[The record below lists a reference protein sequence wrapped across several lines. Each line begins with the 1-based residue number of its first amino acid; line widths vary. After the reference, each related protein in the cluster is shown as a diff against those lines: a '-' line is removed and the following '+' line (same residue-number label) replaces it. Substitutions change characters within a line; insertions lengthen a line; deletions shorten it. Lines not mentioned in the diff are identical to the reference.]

1 MILKKA
7 YNKINKE
14 LLGMLVVLAMSTVV
28 CVISV
33 RINIFRYNN
42 FDFGK
47 FDLGN
52 MTQMVW
58 NTLQGRPLY
67 LTDYFGGNVPR
78 WSMSHVDPILL
89 LFVPLFALFPHPLT
103 LVFAQLFLTTILAPL
118 VLFMIAKTTLKSNLA
133 STLLAVAYLFYPA
146 LGYLNTQT
154 GFHGVSATIPFFL
167 LAFYFLEK
175 RQYVGLWISA
185 IITMSGKEQLP
196 LYIIL
201 MCVFGLFCRVP
212 LPQNV
217 KFLSTRWLRDY
228 FKHSLAINLAI
239 LLAVASVWLIVA
251 FFIIIPQNAHYR
263 ITSYTNF
270 TQEVGVDTELTSDV
284 IKSNYFLGR
293 YQDLG
298 DSYGSILLGM
308 VADPKRLVNILFG
321 GDKLDNFDKT
331 FAPALFLPFLA
342 PQVLLIAIPDL
353 VINYATTAGGIGTAE
368 ISNHRISMIIP
379 VVFLATIFAIATLA
393 KFVVMAGSFVKFLL
407 CRLNG
412 GKFFVTAKGFEKLV
426 SPTNFHKHLNG
437 RAWKKTPAV
446 SLNQII
452 NFLALAVLL
461 SNIYT
466 TYKYNNP
473 VFLWLT
479 QAVSKRVSSIAY
491 AKFDREVGLKQN
503 LKLGDRFKISGLE
516 NKDRDCA
523 KIIMDIIPPTA
534 PISGPDYLG
543 AHLAE
548 RETYAIFPALYSK
561 ADYVIVDVFSQK
573 IMRILDTD
581 VSMVRDVVG
590 DMITNPNYQNV
601 AGCGNLFVFKKESGQ
616 VKSLKLPMQ
625 ERYKYEPDQKL
636 EIFEDLF
643 LADFEIPTTVTRGK
657 PAKAIFV
664 YRKESKKPDDY
675 VIFTSFINSKT
686 GEIFQ
691 SANIPSY
698 GLINIKDWSES
709 HYYLESV
716 DLTVPTAVD
725 PGIYHA
731 FIGMTN
737 NIRTRSIYLGDIK
750 VR

>member
-1 MILKKA
+1 MLAKT
-7 YNKINKE
+7 YHKINKE
-14 LLGMLVVLAMSTVV
+14 LLGMLIVLAISTAV

-89 LFVPLFALFPHPLT
+89 LFVPLFALIPHPLT
-103 LVFAQLFLTTILAPL
+103 LVFAQLFLTTLLAPL
-118 VLFMIAKTTLKSNLA
+118 VLFKIAKITLKSNLA
-133 STLLAVAYLFYPA
+133 ATLLAVAYLFYPA

-154 GFHGVSATIPFFL
+154 GFHGVSVAIPFFL

-175 RQYVGLWISA
+175 KKMVGLWICA

-196 LYIIL
+196 LYIIFL
-201 MCVFGLFCRVP
+201 CVFGLLYRVP
-212 LPQNV
+212 FPQNA
-217 KFLSTRWLRDY
+217 KFPSTRRLRDY
-228 FKHSLAINLAI
+228 FKQSLAKNLVT
-239 LLAVASVWLIVA
+239 LLLVSSVWLAMA
-251 FFIIIPQNAHYR
+251 FFVIIPQNAHYR

-270 TQEVGVDTELTSDV
+270 TQEVSVDTKLTSDV
-284 IKSNYFLGR
+284 IKENYFLGR

-308 VADPKRLVNILFG
+308 ATDPKRLVNILFG
-321 GDKLDNFDKT
+321 GDKLDNFSKT
-331 FAPALFLPFLA
+331 FAPSLYLPFFA
-342 PQVLLIAIPDL
+342 PQIIIMAIPDL

-368 ISNHRISMIIP
+368 ISNHRISMITP
-379 VVFLATIFAIATLA
+379 VIFLSIIFAIATL
-393 KFVVMAGSFVKFLL
+393 S
-407 CRLNG
+407 
-412 GKFFVTAKGFEKLV
+412 KFFGVAGVF
-426 SPTNFHKHLNG
+426 FHAYPFKRL
-437 RAWKKTPAV
+437 WKMVGLADFSKT
-446 SLNQII
+446 
-452 NFLALAVLL
+452 LAVTKNSPPRLHNYTVNLL
-461 SNIYT
+461 ATAVLMSNIYT

-516 NKDRDCA
+516 NKDRECA
-523 KIIMDIIPPTA
+523 QIIMDIIPPTA
-534 PISGPDYLG
+534 SISGPDYLG
-543 AHLAE
+543 AHLAQ

-601 AGCGNLFVFKKESGQ
+601 AGCGNLFVFKKGSGQ
-616 VKSLKLPMQ
+616 TKSLKLPMQ
-625 ERYKYEPDQKL
+625 ERYKYEPDQSL

-643 LADFEIPTTVTRGK
+643 LANFEIPKTVTRGK
-657 PAKAIFV
+657 PSKATFV
-664 YRKESKKPDDY
+664 YRKESKKPDEY
-675 VIFTSFINSKT
+675 VIFTSFINSET

-698 GLINIKDWSES
+698 GLINIKDWSEG
-709 HYYLESV
+709 HYYIEGV
-716 DLTVPTAVD
+716 DLTVPTAVGS
-725 PGIYHA
+725 GIYRA

-737 NIRTRSIYLGDIK
+737 NIRTRSIYLGDME

>member
-1 MILKKA
+1 MLAKIF
-7 YNKINKE
+7 NKINKE
-14 LLGMLVVLAMSTVV
+14 LLGILIVLAMSAVV

-52 MTQMVW
+52 MTQMIW

-89 LFVPLFALFPHPLT
+89 LFVPIFALIPHPLT
-103 LVFAQLFLTTILAPL
+103 LVFAQLFLTTVLAPL
-118 VLFMIAKTTLKSNLA
+118 VLFKIAKMNLRSNFA
-133 STLLAVAYLFYPA
+133 ATLLSLAYLFYPA

-154 GFHGVSATIPFFL
+154 GFHGVSAAIPFFL
-167 LAFYFLEK
+167 LSFYFLERK
-175 RQYVGLWISA
+175 NKVGLWISA
-185 IITMSGKEQLP
+185 IVTMSGKEQLP

-201 MCVFGLFCRVP
+201 LCVFGLIYRTPF
-212 LPQNV
+212 PQGF
-217 KFLSTRWLRDY
+217 KLLSTKWIRAYLSHPMA
-228 FKHSLAINLAI
+228 KNLFG
-239 LLAVASVWLIVA
+239 LLVVGLMWLITA
-251 FFIIIPQNAHYR
+251 FFIIIPKNTHYR
-263 ITSYTNF
+263 IESYTNF

-308 VADPKRLVNILFG
+308 VTDPKRLVNIIFG
-321 GDKLDNFDKT
+321 GDKLDNFNKT
-331 FAPALFLPFLA
+331 FAPSLFLPFLA
-342 PQVLLIAIPDL
+342 PQILIIAIPDL
-353 VINYATTAGGIGTAE
+353 LINYATTAGGIGTAE
-368 ISNHRISMIIP
+368 ISNHRVSMIIP
-379 VVFLATIFAIATLA
+379 VVFLSTIFAIATLSQL
-393 KFVVMAGSFVKFLL
+393 VVAGKKHLKFLPSHP
-407 CRLNG
+407 N
-412 GKFFVTAKGFEKLV
+412 VVV
-426 SPTNFHKHLNG
+426 S
-437 RAWKKTPAV
+437 
-446 SLNQII
+446 I
-452 NFLALAVLL
+452 LALAVLV

-466 TYKYNNP
+466 TYKFNNP

-491 AKFDREVGLKQN
+491 AKFDREVNFSKN

-516 NKDRDCA
+516 NKDRECA

-543 AHLAE
+543 AHLAQ

-561 ADYVIVDVFSQK
+561 ADYIIVDVFSQK
-573 IMRILDTD
+573 IMRILDSD
-581 VSMVRDVVG
+581 ISLVRDVVS

-601 AGCGNLFVFKKESGQ
+601 AGCGNLFVFKKGSAQ
-616 VKSLKLPMQ
+616 TKSLKLPMQ
-625 ERYKYEPDQKL
+625 ERYKYAPDQKL

-643 LADFEIPTTVTRGK
+643 LADFEIPRTVTRGN
-657 PAKAIFV
+657 PSKATFV

-675 VIFTSFINSKT
+675 VIFTSFINSET
-686 GEIFQ
+686 GEIYQ

-698 GLINIKDWSES
+698 GLVNIKDWGEGR
-709 HYYLESV
+709 YYIENV

-725 PGIYHA
+725 PGAYHA
-731 FIGMTN
+731 FVGMSN
-737 NIRTRSIYLGDIK
+737 NIRTRSIYLGNMEVK
-750 VR
+750 

>member
-1 MILKKA
+1 MLAKIF
-7 YNKINKE
+7 NKINKE
-14 LLGMLVVLAMSTVV
+14 LLGILIVLAMSAVV

-52 MTQMVW
+52 MTQMIW

-89 LFVPLFALFPHPLT
+89 LFVPIFALIPHPLT
-103 LVFAQLFLTTILAPL
+103 LVFAQLFLTTVLAPL
-118 VLFMIAKTTLKSNLA
+118 VLFKIAKMNLRSNFA
-133 STLLAVAYLFYPA
+133 AILLSLAYLFYPA

-154 GFHGVSATIPFFL
+154 GFHGVSAAIPFFL
-167 LAFYFLEK
+167 LSFYFLERK
-175 RQYVGLWISA
+175 NKVGLWISA
-185 IITMSGKEQLP
+185 IVTMSGKEQLP

-201 MCVFGLFCRVP
+201 LCVFGLIYRTPF
-212 LPQNV
+212 PQGF
-217 KFLSTRWLRDY
+217 KLLSTKWIRAYLSHPMA
-228 FKHSLAINLAI
+228 KNLFG
-239 LLAVASVWLIVA
+239 LLVVGLMWLITA
-251 FFIIIPQNAHYR
+251 FFIIIPKNTHYR
-263 ITSYTNF
+263 IESYTNF

-308 VADPKRLVNILFG
+308 VTDPKRLVNIIFG
-321 GDKLDNFDKT
+321 GDKLDNFNKT
-331 FAPALFLPFLA
+331 FAPSLFLPFLA
-342 PQVLLIAIPDL
+342 PQILIIAIPDL
-353 VINYATTAGGIGTAE
+353 LINYATTAGGIGTAE
-368 ISNHRISMIIP
+368 ISNHRVSMIIP
-379 VVFLATIFAIATLA
+379 VVFLSTIFAIATLSQL
-393 KFVVMAGSFVKFLL
+393 VVAGKKHLKFLPSHP
-407 CRLNG
+407 N
-412 GKFFVTAKGFEKLV
+412 VVV
-426 SPTNFHKHLNG
+426 S
-437 RAWKKTPAV
+437 
-446 SLNQII
+446 I
-452 NFLALAVLL
+452 LALAVLV

-466 TYKYNNP
+466 TYKFNNP

-491 AKFDREVGLKQN
+491 AKFDRDVNFSKN

-516 NKDRDCA
+516 NKDRECA

-543 AHLAE
+543 AHLAQ

-561 ADYVIVDVFSQK
+561 ADYIIVDVFSQK
-573 IMRILDTD
+573 IMRILDSD
-581 VSMVRDVVG
+581 ISLVRDVVS

-601 AGCGNLFVFKKESGQ
+601 AGCGNLFVFKKGSAQ
-616 VKSLKLPMQ
+616 TKSLKLPMQ
-625 ERYKYEPDQKL
+625 ERYKYAPDQKL

-643 LADFEIPTTVTRGK
+643 LADFEIPRTVTRGN
-657 PAKAIFV
+657 PSKATFV

-675 VIFTSFINSKT
+675 VIFTSFINSET
-686 GEIFQ
+686 GEIYQ

-698 GLINIKDWSES
+698 GLVNIKDWGEGR
-709 HYYLESV
+709 YYIENV

-725 PGIYHA
+725 PGAYHA
-731 FIGMTN
+731 FVGMSN
-737 NIRTRSIYLGDIK
+737 NIRTRSIYLGNMEVK
-750 VR
+750 

>member
-1 MILKKA
+1 MLT
-7 YNKINKE
+7 KIFRKLDKE
-14 LLGMLVVLAMSTVV
+14 LLGILIVLAASAVV

-33 RINIFRYNN
+33 RINVFRYNN

-52 MTQMVW
+52 MTQMLW

-89 LFVPLFALFPHPLT
+89 LFVPVFAIFPHPLT
-103 LVFAQLFLTTILAPL
+103 LVFAQLLLTSVLSPIIL
-118 VLFMIAKTTLKSNLA
+118 FKIAKMTLKSNLA
-133 STLLAVAYLFYPA
+133 ATLISLAYLFYPA

-154 GFHGVSATIPFFL
+154 GFHGVSAAIPFFL
-167 LAFYFLEK
+167 LSFYFVEK
-175 RQYVGLWISA
+175 SSVEKKNLVGLWISA

-201 MCVFGLFCRVP
+201 LCVYGLFYRTP
-212 LPQNV
+212 FPRGH
-217 KFLSTRWLRDY
+217 KFLSIKWLREY
-228 FKHSLAINLAI
+228 FKNPLAKS
-239 LLAVASVWLIVA
+239 LLALIVIGTTWLVTA

-263 ITSYTNF
+263 IESYANF
-270 TQEVGVDTELTSDV
+270 TQEVGVDTALTSDV

-308 VADPKRLVNILFG
+308 AKDPKRLVTIVFG
-321 GDKLDNFDKT
+321 GDRLDNFNKT
-331 FAPALFLPFLA
+331 FTPTLFLPFIA
-342 PQVLLIAIPDL
+342 PQALIAAIPDL
-353 VINYATTAGGIGTAE
+353 LINYATTAGGIGTSE

-379 VVFLATIFAIATLA
+379 VIFLSTIFAIATASKYLSWLYGLA
-393 KFVVMAGSFVKFLL
+393 RERFLKLPECLRNRNIRCFYPGAIKGAGCEKKLPPPAQYTVV
-407 CRLNG
+407 
-412 GKFFVTAKGFEKLV
+412 
-426 SPTNFHKHLNG
+426 
-437 RAWKKTPAV
+437 
-446 SLNQII
+446 I
-452 NFLALAVLL
+452 NILAVAVLV

-479 QAVSKRVSSIAY
+479 QAVSKRISSVAY
-491 AKFDREVGLKQN
+491 AKFDREVGLKED

-516 NKDRDCA
+516 NKDRECA

-534 PISGPDYLG
+534 SISGPDYLG
-543 AHLAE
+543 AHLAQ

-561 ADYVIVDVFSQK
+561 ADYVVVDVFSQK

-581 VSMVRDVVG
+581 VTLVRDVVG
-590 DMITNPNYQNV
+590 DMINNPNYQNV
-601 AGCGNLFVFKKESGQ
+601 ASCGNLFVFKKGPAQ
-616 VKSLKLPMQ
+616 TKSLKLPVQ
-625 ERYKYEPDQKL
+625 ERYKYAPDQNL

-643 LADFEIPTTVTRGK
+643 LADFETPKAVTRGE
-657 PAKAIFV
+657 PSKATFV
-664 YRKESKKPDDY
+664 YRKESLKPDDY
-675 VIFTSFINSKT
+675 VIFTSFINSET
-686 GEIFQ
+686 GEIYQ

-698 GLINIKDWSES
+698 GLLNIKDWMEGRYYIES
-709 HYYLESV
+709 I

-725 PGIYHA
+725 PGTYHA
-731 FIGMTN
+731 FVGMTN
-737 NIRTRSIYLGDIK
+737 NIRTRSIYLGDVEVK
-750 VR
+750 

>member
-1 MILKKA
+1 MLNKL
-7 YNKINKE
+7 YSKINKE
-14 LLGMLVVLAMSTVV
+14 LLGMLVVLSMSAVV

-103 LVFAQLFLTTILAPL
+103 LVFAQLFLTSILAPL
-118 VLFMIAKTTLKSNLA
+118 VLFKIAKLTLKSNLA
-133 STLLAVAYLFYPA
+133 ATTISIAYLFYPA

-154 GFHGVSATIPFFL
+154 GFHGVSAAIPFL
-167 LAFYFLEK
+167 LVSVYFVEK
-175 RQYVGLWISA
+175 MWHTQTYAKKYLVGLWVSA
-185 IITMSGKEQLP
+185 AITMSGKEQLP
-196 LYIIL
+196 LYIIFL
-201 MCVFGLFCRVP
+201 CFFGLCFRAP
-212 LPQNV
+212 LPQGI
-217 KFLSTRWLRDY
+217 KFLSKKWFGEYL
-228 FKHSLAINLAI
+228 KGPLVKN
-239 LLAVASVWLIVA
+239 LLALLVVSVAWLIIA
-251 FFIIIPQNAHYR
+251 FFIVIPQNTHYR
-263 ITSYTNF
+263 IESYTKF
-270 TQEVGVDTELTSDV
+270 TKEVGVDAQLTSDV
-284 IKSNYFLGR
+284 INENYFIGR

-298 DSYGSILLGM
+298 DSYGTILLGI
-308 VADPKRLVNILFG
+308 VSNPKRFVNIIFS

-331 FAPALFLPFLA
+331 FAPVEYLPFLA
-342 PQVLLIAIPDL
+342 PQILIMAVPDL

-368 ISNHRISMIIP
+368 ISNHRVSMIIP
-379 VVFLATIFAIATLA
+379 VIFLSTIFAIATLA
-393 KFVVMAGSFVKFLL
+393 RF
-407 CRLNG
+407 C
-412 GKFFVTAKGFEKLV
+412 VTVSSLRYIKRYKMLVNFKLV
-426 SPTNFHKHLNG
+426 VNL
-437 RAWKKTPAV
+437 
-446 SLNQII
+446 
-452 NFLALAVLL
+452 LALTTLIF
-461 SNIYT
+461 NIYT

-479 QAVSKRVSSIAY
+479 QAVSKRVASVAY
-491 AKFDREVGLKQN
+491 AKFDREVGLKAD

-523 KIIMDIIPPTA
+523 KIIMELIPPTA
-534 PISGPDYLG
+534 TVSGPDYLG
-543 AHLAE
+543 AHLAQ

-590 DMITNPNYQNV
+590 DMITNPNYKNV
-601 AGCGNLFVFKKESGQ
+601 AGCGNLFVFQKGPAQE
-616 VKSLKLPMQ
+616 KSLKLPMQ
-625 ERYKYEPDQKL
+625 ERYRYEPDQKL
-636 EIFEDLF
+636 ELFEDLF
-643 LADFEIPTTVTRGK
+643 LADFQLPKMVTRGE
-657 PAKAIFV
+657 PSKATFV
-664 YRKESKKPDDY
+664 YRKESKKPDEY
-675 VIFTSFINSKT
+675 VIFTSLINSET

-698 GLINIKDWSES
+698 GLVNIKDWDES
-709 HYYLESV
+709 RYYIESI

-725 PGIYHA
+725 GGTYHA

-737 NIRTRSIYLGDIK
+737 NIRTRSIYLGEII
-750 VR
+750 VY